1 MYGHCLKCKD
11 EDVSSLMNWD
21 TLYECITCPSCGHKM
36 TVHYEESWEEG
47 WEDEISIWWLE
58 DFKE

>member
-1 MYGHCLKCKD
+1 MYGNCLKCK

-21 TLYECITCPSCGHKM
+21 TLYEGITCPNCGHKM
-36 TVHYEESWEEG
+36 TVNFEESWEED
-47 WEDEISIWWLE
+47 WEEEITWWWLE